1 MKRYRH
7 VDEMERERIAAMVHS
22 GAGAAEI
29 ARALGRARSSVTREL
44 ARNRGVDASGQPG
57 YFGCQAQRQAS
68 QRARQARRPRLL
80 VPGSRL
86 WQPVMSKLRR
96 GWSPQQIA
104 HRLRIEY
111 PDDQE
116 QWVSHPTI
124 YHALEVLPRGEL
136 KAELQRHLRRQG
148 KPAKGAVSSLLGA
161 SIHARP
167 PEAADRRVPGH
178 WEGDLIVGQGNGS
191 AVGVMV
197 ERHTRYLLLVQLE
210 RKDAFSVYQG
220 FARKLKGVPAIFR
233 QTLTYDRG
241 REMAEHQRLTHKVGI
256 KVYFGDPHSPWQRG
270 SCENTNG
277 LLRQYLPKST
287 DLSPFSQRS
296 LNAIAE
302 RLNTRPRQTL
312 GWYTPKEVYTRLLK
326 EYNLNDHAIN
336 SLHLEL

>member
-1 MKRYRH
+1 MKGYRH
-7 VDEMERERIAAMVHS
+7 IDEMERERIAVMVH
-22 GAGAAEI
+22 GGERVATI
-29 ARALGRARSSVTREL
+29 ARALGRASSSITREL
-44 ARNRGVDASGQPG
+44 ARNRGCDASGQAG
-57 YFGCQAQRQAS
+57 YFACHAQRQAS
-68 QRARQARRPRLL
+68 CRAQRARRPRVL

-96 GWSPQQIA
+96 GGSPEQIA
-104 HRLRIEY
+104 QRLSMQY
-111 PDDQE
+111 PDE
-116 QWVSHPTI
+116 PERWVSHQTI

-136 KAELQRHLRRQG
+136 KAELKRHLRRQG

-161 SIHARP
+161 SIHQRP
-167 PEAADRRVPGH
+167 REAADRRVPGH
-178 WEGDLIVGQGNGS
+178 WEGDLMVGQGNRS

-197 ERHTRYLLLVQLE
+197 ERHTRYLILVQLD

-220 FARKLKGVPAIFR
+220 FARKLKPVPAIFR

-241 REMAEHQRLTHKVGI
+241 REMAEHERLTRKVGI

-287 DLSPFSQRS
+287 DLSPFSQRT
-296 LNAIAE
+296 LNAIAD
-302 RLNTRPRQTL
+302 RLNTRPRKTL
-312 GWYTPKEVYTRLLK
+312 GWYTPKEVYTRLLN
-326 EYNLNDHAIN
+326 EYNMNYHAIH